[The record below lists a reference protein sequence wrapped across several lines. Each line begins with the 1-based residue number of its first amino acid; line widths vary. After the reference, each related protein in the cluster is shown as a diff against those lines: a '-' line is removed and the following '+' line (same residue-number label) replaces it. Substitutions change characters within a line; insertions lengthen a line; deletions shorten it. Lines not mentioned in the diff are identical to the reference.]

1 MDSTAHKPELKP
13 IPANVNEIKFQETSL
28 DIWESKYCLKSKKG
42 DWVDKDIEDTYKRV
56 ATALSAVEKKENRDE
71 WQEKFLWA
79 LRAGERERQ
88 CKLIL
93 PRTGSGCLGREGG
106 KKRTITPLLRRSG
119 DSPKH
124 MIRIL

>member
-56 ATALSAVEKKENRDE
+56 ATALSAVEKNHT
-71 WQEKFLWA
+71 KF
-79 LRAGERERQ
+79 RY
-88 CKLIL
+88 
-93 PRTGSGCLGREGG
+93 
-106 KKRTITPLLRRSG
+106 
-119 DSPKH
+119 SPNFSLVPIQPK
-124 MIRIL
+124 IFIYISSL